1 MAVKL
6 RIKEVAEKL
15 GIKNAAQ
22 LREFTGLGM
31 GTCYQ
36 LWDNKAQGIQL
47 DTLNT
52 LCNKLQVGPAMLF
65 EYTPDV
71 EAHKSGPAG
80 SNESMRRQRRG
91 SAQKS
96 KREVKAQAANVALAG
111 V

>member
-71 EAHKSGPAG
+71 EAHSGPAG
-80 SNESMRRQRRG
+80 GKDSKRLSRRG
-91 SAQKS
+91 SAQKLR
-96 KREVKAQAANVALAG
+96 REVRAQGNNVALAR